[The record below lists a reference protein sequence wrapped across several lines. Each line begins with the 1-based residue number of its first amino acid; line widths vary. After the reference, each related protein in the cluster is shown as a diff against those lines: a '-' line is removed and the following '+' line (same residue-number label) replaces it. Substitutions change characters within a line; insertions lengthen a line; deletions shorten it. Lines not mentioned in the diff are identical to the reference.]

1 MVIFLYFC
9 ISCHIWLIRNV
20 FIELFHSLLAFSL
33 LDREGL
39 ESVGEGFRVSRFQ
52 KYGKYYDLQ
61 RKYKK
66 TTRVKLFW
74 FYW

>member
-1 MVIFLYFC
+1 MVILYFC
-9 ISCHIWLIRNV
+9 ISCPIWLIINV

-33 LDREGL
+33 LVREGL
-39 ESVGEGFRVSRFQ
+39 ESVGEGVRVSQFQ

-66 TTRVKLFW
+66 TTRVNLFG